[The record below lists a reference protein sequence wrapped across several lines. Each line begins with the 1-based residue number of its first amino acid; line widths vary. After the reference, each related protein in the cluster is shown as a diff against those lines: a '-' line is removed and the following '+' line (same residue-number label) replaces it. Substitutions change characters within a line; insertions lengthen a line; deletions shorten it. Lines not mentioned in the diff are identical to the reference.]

1 MPSWSYIIVHHTG
14 AEERDA
20 EQVRR
25 YHLSLGW
32 RDIGYHYVIERD
44 GKAVP
49 GRSLDLPGAHCRAGG
64 MNTKGIGVALIGNL
78 ENHPPLPE
86 QVTSLCGLLVDLCRR
101 FGIQPD
107 HILGHREVKGAATD
121 CPGRYLDMAAL
132 RRDLAARRAQVA
144 PAGGQDAPA
153 PPPGQ
158 EGDSPLEPTLQTPG
172 LWRVQAGAF
181 VKRENAEALAGRL
194 RAAGF
199 EAWIIPPM

>member
-101 FGIQPD
+101 FNIRPD
-107 HILGHREVKGAATD
+107 CVLGHREVPGASTD
-121 CPGRYLDMAAL
+121 CPGRCLDMDGV
-132 RRDLAARRAQVA
+132 RRDLAARLASTE
-144 PAGGQDAPA
+144 QDAPA
-153 PPPGQ
+153 PPPGP
-158 EGDSPLEPTLQTPG
+158 EGSVPPEPAPQTSG
-172 LWRVQAGAF
+172 IWRVQAGAF
-181 VKRENAEALAGRL
+181 ARKENAEALAEKL
-194 RAAGF
+194 RATGF
-199 EAWIIPPM
+199 EAWIIPPV

>member
-1 MPSWSYIIVHHTG
+1 MPNWSYIIVHHTG

-44 GKAVP
+44 GKVVP
-49 GRSLDLPGAHCRAGG
+49 GRSLDLPGAHCRDGG
-64 MNTKGIGVALIGNL
+64 MNTKGIGVALLGNL
-78 ENHPPLPE
+78 ENHPPLPV
-86 QVTSLCGLLVDLCRR
+86 QVTSLYALLVDLCRR
-101 FGIQPD
+101 FNIPPD

-121 CPGRYLDMAAL
+121 CPGRCLDMDWV
-132 RRDLAARRAQVA
+132 RRELAARLA
-144 PAGGQDAPA
+144 PSGQDAPA
-153 PPPGQ
+153 PPPGP
-158 EGDSPLEPTLQTPG
+158 EGGVPPVPASQTSG

-181 VKRENAEALAGRL
+181 AKRENAETLAGRL
-194 RAAGF
+194 RGAGF